1 METVSGNLASA
12 LRIEPGITAIIG
24 SGGKSTLLKA
34 LGLELMRAGGRVLLC
49 TTTHMLPVAGVPWDG
64 SNRRLGAA
72 PWKPGA
78 AHVSGCTC
86 EACAGLARGSICQ
99 AGVLDPETG
108 KLSSP
113 AEPLGELAQRFDYV
127 LAEADGSKRLPLKA
141 HAAWEPVI
149 PSGTANIVWI
159 VGASGLSKPINEAVH
174 RPELFCERCG
184 CKPINEA
191 VHRPELF
198 CERCGCELTDT
209 ATPERVAQVL
219 NAELRMLNLN
229 NARVMLNQVDTLSD
243 PTMADRFEAALGRP
257 LIATSLK

>member
-1 METVSGNLASA
+1 METTSGNLASA
-12 LRIEPGITAIIG
+12 LKIEPGITAIIG
-24 SGGKSTLLKA
+24 SGGKSTLLKT

-49 TTTHMLPVAGVPWDG
+49 TTTHMFPVAGVPWDG
-64 SNRRLGAA
+64 SNRRLDAA

-78 AHVSGCTC
+78 AHAPGCTC
-86 EACAGLARGSICQ
+86 KVCAGMSRGSICQ

-108 KLSSP
+108 KLSAP
-113 AEPLGELAQRFDYV
+113 AEPPNELVQRFDYV

-149 PSGTANIVWI
+149 PAATANVVWV
-159 VGASGLSKPINEAVH
+159 VGASGLG
-174 RPELFCERCG
+174 RPVAEV
-184 CKPINEA
+184 

-198 CERCGCELTDT
+198 CERCGCEPTDI

-219 NAELRMLNLN
+219 NAEMQALGLST
-229 NARVMLNQVDTLSD
+229 ARVMLNQADTLAD

-257 LIATSLK
+257 LIATSLKG

>member
-1 METVSGNLASA
+1 METVSGNLVPA

-24 SGGKSTLLKA
+24 SGGKSTLLKT

-49 TTTHMLPVAGVPWDG
+49 TTTHMFPVAGVPWDG
-64 SNRRLGAA
+64 SSRRLDAA

-78 AHVSGCTC
+78 AHVPSCTC
-86 EACAGLARGSICQ
+86 EACAGLVHESICQ

-108 KLSSP
+108 KLSAP
-113 AEPLGELAQRFDYV
+113 AEPLDQLVQRFDYV

-149 PSGTANIVWI
+149 PADTANVVWV
-159 VGASGLSKPINEAVH
+159 VGASGL
-174 RPELFCERCG
+174 G
-184 CKPINEA
+184 KPINEA

-198 CERCGCELTDT
+198 CERCGCEPTDT
-209 ATPERVAQVL
+209 ATPERVAMAL
-219 NAELRMLNLN
+219 NAEMQALGLST
-229 NARVMLNQVDTLSD
+229 ARVMLNQVDTLAD
-243 PTMADRFEAALGRP
+243 PTMADRFEAALDRP

>member
-1 METVSGNLASA
+1 METVSGNLASE
-12 LRIEPGITAIIG
+12 LKIEPGITAIIG
-24 SGGKSTLLKA
+24 SGGKSTLLRT

-64 SNRRLGAA
+64 SSRRLDAA
-72 PWKPGA
+72 PWRPGA
-78 AHVSGCTC
+78 LHVPGCTC

-113 AEPLGELAQRFDYV
+113 AEPLDELAQSFDYV

-149 PSGTANIVWI
+149 PTGTANVVWV
-159 VGASGLSKPINEAVH
+159 VGASGFGKPVDEVVH

-184 CKPINEA
+184 CKP
-191 VHRPELF
+191 
-198 CERCGCELTDT
+198 TDI
-209 ATPERVAQVL
+209 ATPENVAQVL
-219 NAELRMLNLN
+219 NAEMRMLNISTV
-229 NARVMLNQVDTLSD
+229 RIVLNQVDTLTD
-243 PTMADRFEAALGRP
+243 PAMAERFEADLDRP
-257 LIATSLK
+257 IIATSLK

>member
-1 METVSGNLASA
+1 METVSGILASA

-49 TTTHMLPVAGVPWDG
+49 TTTHMFPVAGVPWDG
-64 SNRRLGAA
+64 SSRRLDAA

-78 AHVSGCTC
+78 AHIPGCTC

-99 AGVLDPETG
+99 AGVLGPETG
-108 KLSSP
+108 KLSAP
-113 AEPLGELAQRFDYV
+113 AEPLGELAQRFNYV

-159 VGASGLSKPINEAVH
+159 VGASGL
-174 RPELFCERCG
+174 G
-184 CKPINEA
+184 KPINEA

-198 CERCGCELTDT
+198 CERCGCEPTDI

-219 NAELRMLNLN
+219 NAEMQALKLGT
-229 NARVMLNQVDTLSD
+229 ARVMLNQVDTLSD
-243 PTMADRFEAALGRP
+243 PAMAARFEAALGRP
-257 LIATSLK
+257 VVATSLQG

>member
-1 METVSGNLASA
+1 METTSRNLAAA
-12 LRIEPGITAIIG
+12 LKLEPGITAIIG

-49 TTTHMLPVAGVPWDG
+49 TTTHMFPVAGVPWDG
-64 SNRRLGAA
+64 SSRRLDAA

-78 AHVSGCTC
+78 SHVPGCTC

-108 KLSSP
+108 KLSAP
-113 AEPLGELAQRFDYV
+113 AEPLGKLAQRFNYV

-159 VGASGLSKPINEAVH
+159 VGASGL
-174 RPELFCERCG
+174 G
-184 CKPINEA
+184 KPINEA

-198 CERCGCELTDT
+198 CERCGCETTDI
-209 ATPERVAQVL
+209 ATPEHVAQVL
-219 NAELRMLNLN
+219 HAEMQALRLDA
-229 NARVMLNQVDTLSD
+229 ARVMLNQVDTLSD

-257 LIATSLK
+257 VVATSLQG

>member
-24 SGGKSTLLKA
+24 SGGKSTLLKT

-49 TTTHMLPVAGVPWDG
+49 TTTHMFPVAGVPWDG
-64 SNRRLGAA
+64 SSRRLDAA

-78 AHVSGCTC
+78 SHVPGCTC

-141 HAAWEPVI
+141 HAVWEPVI
-149 PSGTANIVWI
+149 PAATANVVWV
-159 VGASGLSKPINEAVH
+159 VGASGFGKPISEAVH
-174 RPELFCERCG
+174 RPELFCE
-184 CKPINEA
+184 
-191 VHRPELF
+191 L
-198 CERCGCELTDT
+198 CGCELTDI

-219 NAELRMLNLN
+219 NAEMQALKLST
-229 NARVMLNQVDTLSD
+229 ARVMLNQVNTLADS
-243 PTMADRFEAALGRP
+243 TIADRFQAARGRP
-257 LIATSLK
+257 VVATNLK

>member
-24 SGGKSTLLKA
+24 SGGKSTLLKT
-34 LGLELMRAGGRVLLC
+34 LGLELMRAGGGVLLC
-49 TTTHMLPVAGVPWDG
+49 TTTHMFPVAGVPWDG

-78 AHVSGCTC
+78 AHVPGCTC
-86 EACAGLARGSICQ
+86 EACTGLARGSICQ

-108 KLSSP
+108 KLSAP
-113 AEPLGELAQRFDYV
+113 AEPLSKLAQRFDYV

-149 PSGTANIVWI
+149 PDATANVVWV
-159 VGASGLSKPINEAVH
+159 VGASGLGKPVAEVAH
-174 RPELFCERCG
+174 RP
-184 CKPINEA
+184 A
-191 VHRPELF
+191 LF
-198 CERCGCELTDT
+198 CERCGCEPP
-209 ATPERVAQVL
+209 AAAPPERVAMVL

-229 NARVMLNQVDTLSD
+229 NARIMLNQVDTLAD
-243 PTMADRFEAALGRP
+243 PTMADCFEAALGSP
-257 LIATSLK
+257 IVATSLQG

>member
-12 LRIEPGITAIIG
+12 LMIEPGITAIIG
-24 SGGKSTLLKA
+24 SGGKSTLLRA

-49 TTTHMLPVAGVPWDG
+49 TTTHMFPVAGVPWDG
-64 SNRRLGAA
+64 SSRRLDAA

-78 AHVSGCTC
+78 LHVPGCTC
-86 EACAGLARGSICQ
+86 EACVGLARGSICQ

-113 AEPLGELAQRFDYV
+113 AEPLDELAQRFDYV

-149 PSGTANIVWI
+149 PAVTANVVWV
-159 VGASGLSKPINEAVH
+159 VGASGLGKPVAEVVH

-184 CKPINEA
+184 CKP
-191 VHRPELF
+191 
-198 CERCGCELTDT
+198 TDI
-209 ATPERVAQVL
+209 ATPERVAQAL
-219 NAELRMLNLN
+219 NAELRALDLNT
-229 NARVMLNQVDTLSD
+229 ARIMLNQVDTLAVS
-243 PTMADRFEAALGRP
+243 TMVERFEATLNRP
-257 LIATSLK
+257 IIATSLKG

>member
-1 METVSGNLASA
+1 METVSGNLATA
-12 LRIEPGITAIIG
+12 LRIAPGITTIIG
-24 SGGKSTLLKA
+24 SGGKSTLLRA

-49 TTTHMLPVAGVPWDG
+49 TTTHMFPVAGVPWDG
-64 SNRRLGAA
+64 SSRRLDAA

-78 AHVSGCTC
+78 LHAPGCTC

-113 AEPLGELAQRFDYV
+113 AESLDQLAQRFDYV

-149 PSGTANIVWI
+149 PAGTANAIWV
-159 VGASGLSKPINEAVH
+159 VGASGLGKPIDEV
-174 RPELFCERCG
+174 
-184 CKPINEA
+184 

-198 CERCGCELTDT
+198 CERCGCEPTDI
-209 ATPERVAQVL
+209 ATPERVAMVL
-219 NAELRMLNLN
+219 NAELQMLSLDT
-229 NARVMLNQVDTLSD
+229 ARVILNQVDTLADS
-243 PTMADRFEAALGRP
+243 TMANRFEAALGRP
-257 LIATSLK
+257 VIATKLK